1 MSGGYLF
8 ALLGGLVTLAFMVE
22 LLRRRRLREKYAALW
37 IVLAFVV
44 LLAAL
49 FPQVTNWL
57 AELVGVNTPV
67 NLVFFTGLLVLLVVC
82 VQLSAEVSG
91 LEQENQTLAE
101 ESALLRN
108 RIERLE
114 HRLGEPSAEPPI
126 ADPGP
131 SGGVAG

>member
-1 MSGGYLF
+1 VSSGYVF
-8 ALLGGLVTLAFMVE
+8 ALVGAFVTLFFMVE

-37 IVLAFVV
+37 IVVSVVV
-44 LLAAL
+44 LLFAIFPAL
-49 FPQVTNWL
+49 TTGL
-57 AELVGVNTPV
+57 AELVGVTIPV
-67 NLVFFTGLLVLLVVC
+67 NLVFFLGLLVLLIVC

-114 HRLGEPSAEPPI
+114 HHLGQQSGAPPV

-131 SGGVAG
+131 GGATG